1 MTFEQFKD
9 ECFRLALENG
19 CEAAEVY
26 SVSNDG
32 FSVNVLNAE
41 IIKYSVERDNGFNLR
56 VIFGGKSGYAYT
68 EAFEDPESLVAHAI
82 DNAKAI
88 ENTDENPMQ
97 DSCEYPVIERK
108 PNPVVN
114 LTEDE
119 KINIALNLERDTLA
133 FDDRVNRLGYCAV
146 STGVSGK
153 HIYNTKG
160 LHADAEEKYS
170 YAVVGPILRQ
180 GEEERE
186 AYAFK
191 FGPDVMQYD
200 EIIKESVDN
209 ALMQFNAKPV
219 ESGEY
224 RVLLRNDVAGDLLQ
238 AFSSMFFAD
247 RVQKGLSLLAG
258 KKGEKIASSAVTIL
272 DDPFEKD
279 NPREFDDEGVPSVLT
294 EVVKDGVL
302 QGYLYN
308 LKTALKDGVSSTS
321 NAGRGGASA
330 PVDTAPSNFYIVK
343 GEKSYNELVSELD
356 SGLIIT
362 ELSGMH
368 AGLNPV
374 SGDFSLI
381 AKGLL
386 VEGGNIIRSVD
397 QITCAGNFI
406 SMMTS
411 ILAVG
416 SDLRFGIPGFG
427 RFGSPSLLIEKLV
440 IAGK

>member
-1 MTFEQFKD
+1 M
-9 ECFRLALENG
+9 
-19 CEAAEVY
+19 
-26 SVSNDG
+26 
-32 FSVNVLNAE
+32 
-41 IIKYSVERDNGFNLR
+41 
-56 VIFGGKSGYAYT
+56 
-68 EAFEDPESLVAHAI
+68 
-82 DNAKAI
+82 
-88 ENTDENPMQ
+88 
-97 DSCEYPVIERK
+97 
-108 PNPVVN
+108 
-114 LTEDE
+114 
-119 KINIALNLERDTLA
+119 
-133 FDDRVNRLGYCAV
+133 NRLGYCAV

-160 LHADAEEKYS
+160 LHADAEDKYS

-258 KKGEKIASSAVTIL
+258 KKGGRIASSAVTIL